1 MGGLSES
8 LINGISFLMQQK
20 HVVILLIGLMLVGIV
35 AAGVSS
41 IQNLKN
47 VPLSPTP
54 SPDMSLFNQST
65 NQSQS
70 STQPISQN
78 APQAG
83 RKTTPQ
89 QKMMKQ
95 YKQFPGILKPE
106 ILANKKVIIQTD
118 KGNIEFAVY
127 PEASGAASNFLL
139 LANDGFYDGLTFHRV
154 EPGFVIQGGDP
165 RGNGTG
171 GPGYSFP
178 DEPVTKPYTKG
189 VVAMA
194 NSGPNTNGSQFFIML
209 GDHPELPPKY
219 TIFGQVVN
227 GQDVVEKIAVGDV
240 MRKVLIAPLH

>member
-1 MGGLSES
+1 LGGLSES

-165 RGNGTG
+165 LGNGTG
-171 GPGYSFP
+171 GGKMPTELNQKPF
-178 DEPVTKPYTKG
+178 VTG
-189 VVAMA
+189 SLGIARGQDINVS
-194 NSGPNTNGSQFFIML
+194 NDSQFFITKSDASWL
-209 GDHPELPPKY
+209 NGQY
-219 TIFGQVVN
+219 TNFGQVTK
-227 GQDVVEKIAVGDV
+227 GMDVVNKIAIGDRILSV
-240 MRKVLIAPLH
+240 SITHQ